1 VLHAV
6 SAGAKRHGMPER
18 SFSEEEVREILRRA
32 VDREAGRGEGLDR
45 ERLIAAAS
53 EIGIDAAHVDAAIRE
68 VERDRTIDNELAT
81 LRLERRHELVSS
93 ASTFGIVNAG
103 LVAIDV
109 ANGGGW
115 FFYWPLTIWGMIL
128 LLRYKGL
135 LFRNDFKDKKEAAA
149 RIEKRQA
156 ELERQLAKKRRKEK
170 GQRLE
175 DVIERGVDA
184 LVDAASRHLD
194 GGRRSARPPEPPPP
208 PPPWSARTRVDEA
221 DEDAQQD
228 ENVEPGARRRWERR

>member
-1 VLHAV
+1 
-6 SAGAKRHGMPER
+6 MPER

-45 ERLIAAAS
+45 ERLIAAAQ
-53 EIGIDAAHVDAAIRE
+53 EIGIDAAHVDAAISE
-68 VERDRTIDNELAT
+68 VERDRTVETELAGM
-81 LRLERRHELVSS
+81 RLERRHEAVSS
-93 ASTFGIVNAG
+93 IGTWGIVNSG
-103 LVAIDV
+103 LLALDW

-128 LLRYKGL
+128 LLRYKSL
-135 LFRNDFKDKKEAAA
+135 LFKNDFKDKKEAAA
-149 RIEKRQA
+149 RLEKRQA
-156 ELERQLAKKRRKEK
+156 ELERQLVKQRRKAK

-194 GGRRSARPPEPPPP
+194 GGRRSGRPPEPPPP
-208 PPPWSARTRVDEA
+208 PPPWSARTRVDETDEEA
-221 DEDAQQD
+221 DQD
-228 ENVEPGARRRWERR
+228 EKVEPGARRRWERR

>member
-1 VLHAV
+1 
-6 SAGAKRHGMPER
+6 MPER

-32 VDREAGRGEGLDR
+32 VDREAGRSGGLDR
-45 ERLIAAAS
+45 ERLIAAAQ
-53 EIGIDAAHVDAAIRE
+53 EIGIDAAHVNAAIRE

-93 ASTFGIVNAG
+93 VSTFGIVNSG
-103 LVAIDV
+103 LLAIDW

-135 LFRNDFKDKKEAAA
+135 LFKNDFKDRKQAAE

-156 ELERQLAKKRRKEK
+156 EVERQQAKERRKAK

-175 DVIERGVDA
+175 DVVERGVDA
-184 LVDAASRHLD
+184 LVEAASRRLD
-194 GGRRSARPPEPPPP
+194 AGRRSGRPQEPPPP
-208 PPPWSARTRVDEA
+208 PPPWAARTRVDDT
-221 DEDAQQD
+221 DEQASRD
-228 ENVEPGARRRWERR
+228 EGVEPGARRRRERG